1 MWDVVLVILLPTL
14 APGLAL
20 TRILDASADLFRRAL
35 LCFPL
40 GLLAL
45 FGTSG
50 FLYVGQVWSPSNLTI
65 TILLLNFVSVGFL
78 CRKVHSE
85 RKTYTQ
91 WQKMEAAIHG
101 VVLSET
107 EP

>member
-1 MWDVVLVILLPTL
+1 MWDVALVILLPTL

-50 FLYVGQVWSPSNLTI
+50 FLYVVQIWSPSNLTI
-65 TILLLNFVSVGFL
+65 TILLLNLASIGFL
-78 CRKVHSE
+78 SRKAENGGCDSWRCLE
-85 RKTYTQ
+85 RN
-91 WQKMEAAIHG
+91 
-101 VVLSET
+101 
-107 EP
+107 